1 MPLLFFLLIAT
12 AASFDG
18 HLYELRQASNI
29 HIKFIKQPMQDLEIT
44 ISGDRITLHWLLF
57 SRARNIRGEAE
68 NYGAGMKN
76 STFVSFD
83 GIFSDIAFNKIQ
95 GTRKLCHCTK

>member
-1 MPLLFFLLIAT
+1 M
-12 AASFDG
+12 
-18 HLYELRQASNI
+18 YELRQASNI

-44 ISGDRITLHWLLF
+44 ISGDRTTLHWLLF
-57 SRARNIRGEAE
+57 SRARNIREEAE

>member
-1 MPLLFFLLIAT
+1 METELHCTGCFLA
-12 AASFDG
+12 
-18 HLYELRQASNI
+18 EQ
-29 HIKFIKQPMQDLEIT
+29 EIL
-44 ISGDRITLHWLLF
+44 G
-57 SRARNIRGEAE
+57 GEAE